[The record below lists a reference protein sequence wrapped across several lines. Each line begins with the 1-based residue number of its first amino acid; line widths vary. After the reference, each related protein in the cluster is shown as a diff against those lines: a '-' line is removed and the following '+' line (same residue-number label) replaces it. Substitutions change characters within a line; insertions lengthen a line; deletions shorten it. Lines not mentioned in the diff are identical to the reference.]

1 MRKISLIV
9 FKRRL
14 KKIDLSINISIKYN
28 ITMYKYFIFILFNV
42 LTLQASMDNL
52 MVKEN
57 LISKQLILT
66 GEAKC

>member
-1 MRKISLIV
+1 
-9 FKRRL
+9 
-14 KKIDLSINISIKYN
+14 
-28 ITMYKYFIFILFNV
+28 MYKYFIFILFNV